1 MVKNLIKPS
10 RPLRPSC
17 EKNSFVAPAAGWLA
31 IFCATALAYSP
42 ALNGG
47 FLWDDDGHVC
57 PPALRSL
64 HGLWRIWTELGA
76 TQQYYPLLH
85 SAFWLEYRLWGA
97 SVAGYHWVNV
107 LLHATSAC
115 LVVAIARRLAL
126 PGACLAGL
134 IFALHPVGV
143 ESVAWISE
151 QKNTL
156 STVFCLASALAYL
169 RFDEDRKKTHYRLAL
184 GLFLLALLSKTTTA
198 TLPVALLIVLWWR
211 RGRLRWKEDMLPLVP
226 WLALGA
232 GFGLFTAW
240 VEHWVIGAQGSA
252 FALTFGERCLLAGRI
267 AWFYLGKLIW
277 PAALIFIYPHWMI
290 DPGVW
295 WQYLFPAAW
304 LAAVLALGFACR
316 TSRGPLAA
324 FLVYAALL
332 FPVLGFFNVYP
343 FVFSYV
349 ADHFQYLASIGV
361 IVPVAA
367 GLAGAANRFPPGVR
381 RWAPPLLAGILLTA
395 LGTLTWYQA
404 CVYRDAEALYTA
416 TLARN
421 PGCWL
426 AHNNLGV
433 LLAPAHPDEAIAHY
447 KAALELKPDYAD
459 AHYNLAKTLSKIPGQ
474 RADAVAQYEAALQA
488 DPAYADADNN
498 LGILLA
504 QDPARLPEAIA
515 HFEAAV
521 QIQPDLAAAH
531 SNLGTAWSRVPGHLT
546 DAIAQYQ
553 ATLRL
558 EPDSAPAW
566 FDLGNALAKAN
577 REPEAVAAYGN
588 ALKLDPNYAEAH
600 YNLGT
605 LLWRMPG
612 RRADAIGHYREALRL
627 RPDWDFIRRIL
638 DREDAAEH

>member
-1 MVKNLIKPS
+1 VLLALKKISPVV
-10 RPLRPSC
+10 C
-17 EKNSFVAPAAGWLA
+17 WLA
-31 IFCATALAYSP
+31 IFCAAAFAYSP

-57 PPALRSL
+57 PQALRSF

-97 SVAGYHWVNV
+97 SVAGYHWVNL

-156 STVFCLASALAYL
+156 STVFCLASAFAYL
-169 RFDEDRKKTHYRLAL
+169 RFDEDHQKGHYRLAL

-198 TLPVALLIVLWWR
+198 TLPAALLIVLWWR
-211 RGRLRWKEDMLPLVP
+211 HGRLRWKEDVQPLVP
-226 WLALGA
+226 WLVLGA

-267 AWFYLGKLIW
+267 DWFYFGKLVW
-277 PAALIFIYPHWMI
+277 PAGLSFIYPHWTI

-304 LAAVLALGFACR
+304 LAAGLALWSVRR

-324 FLVYAALL
+324 FLLYAVLL

-361 IVPVAA
+361 IVPAAA
-367 GLAGAANRFPPGVR
+367 GLAQTANRFPPGVR
-381 RWAPPLLAGILLTA
+381 RWMPPLGAGLLLTI
-395 LGTLTWYQA
+395 LGTLTWHQA
-404 CVYRDAEALYTA
+404 SIYRDAETLYTA

-421 PGCWL
+421 PDCWL
-426 AHNNLGV
+426 AHNNLGN
-433 LLAPAHPDEAIAHY
+433 LLTPAHPDEAIAHY
-447 KAALELKPDYAD
+447 EAALKLKPDYAD
-459 AHYNLAKTLSKIPGQ
+459 AHYNLAKVLGKTPGQ
-474 RADAVAQYEAALQA
+474 RAAAIAHYEAALQA
-488 DPAYADADNN
+488 DPTYADAHNN

-504 QDPARLPEAIA
+504 QDSARWPEAIA

-521 QIQPDLAAAH
+521 QIRPDFVKAH
-531 SNLGTAWSRVPGHLT
+531 ANLGTAWSRVPGHLA

-553 ATLRL
+553 AALQL

-566 FDLGNALAKAN
+566 FDLGNALAKAD
-577 REPEAVAAYGN
+577 REPEAIAAYEN
-588 ALKLDPNYAEAH
+588 ALKLDSNYAEAH

-605 LLWRMPG
+605 LLWNTPG
-612 RRADAIGHYREALRL
+612 RHADAMAHYREALRL

-638 DREDAAEH
+638 DR

>member
-1 MVKNLIKPS
+1 V
-10 RPLRPSC
+10 
-17 EKNSFVAPAAGWLA
+17 PALCWLA
-31 IFCATALAYSP
+31 IFCAAALAYAP

-64 HGLWRIWTELGA
+64 HGLWRIWTQLGA

-97 SVAGYHWVNV
+97 SVAGYHWVNL

-169 RFDEDRKKTHYRLAL
+169 RFDDDRHKVHYWLAL

-198 TLPVALLIVLWWR
+198 TLPAALLIVLWWR
-211 RGRLRWKEDMLPLVP
+211 RGRLRGKEDVRPLVP
-226 WLALGA
+226 WLVLGA

-240 VEHWVIGAQGSA
+240 VERWMIGAQGSA
-252 FALTFGERCLLAGRI
+252 FALTLGDRCLLAGRI
-267 AWFYLGKLIW
+267 ICFYFRKLIW
-277 PAALIFIYPHWMI
+277 PAGLSFIYPHWTI

-304 LAAVLALGFACR
+304 LAVGLTLWSIRR
-316 TSRGPLAA
+316 TGRGPLAA
-324 FLVYAALL
+324 FLIYAAML

-349 ADHFQYLASIGV
+349 ADHFQYLACIGV
-361 IVPVAA
+361 IVPAAA
-367 GLAGAANRFPPGVR
+367 GLTRIANRFPSGMH
-381 RWAPPLLAGILLTA
+381 RWMPPLGAGLLLTT
-395 LGTLTWYQA
+395 LGTLTWRQA
-404 CVYRDAEALYTA
+404 RIYRDAETLYTA
-416 TLARN
+416 TLAHN
-421 PGCWL
+421 PDCWL
-426 AHNNLGV
+426 AHNNLGN
-433 LLAPAHPDEAIAHY
+433 LLAAAHPDEAIAHY
-447 KAALELKPDYAD
+447 EAALSLKPDYAD
-459 AHYNLAKTLSKIPGQ
+459 AHYNLAKTLSNLPGQ
-474 RADAVAQYEAALQA
+474 RDAAIAQYEAALQA
-488 DPAYADADNN
+488 DPAYADAHNN

-504 QDPARLPEAIA
+504 QDSARWPEAIA
-515 HFEAAV
+515 HFEAAL
-521 QIQPDLAAAH
+521 QIQPDFAMAH
-531 SNLGTAWSRVPGHLT
+531 SNLGNMWYRIPGHLA

-553 ATLRL
+553 AALQL
-558 EPDSAPAW
+558 EPGSAPAW
-566 FDLGNALAKAN
+566 FDLGNALAKAD
-577 REPEAVAAYGN
+577 RPPEAIAAYEH

-600 YNLGT
+600 FNLAT
-605 LLWRMPG
+605 LLWKMPD
-612 RRADAIGHYREALRL
+612 RHADALAHYREALRL
-627 RPDWDFIRRIL
+627 RPDWDFIRKLL
-638 DREDAAEH
+638 DREGAAGH

>member
-1 MVKNLIKPS
+1 VVKNLIKPS

-57 PPALRSL
+57 PPALRSF

-97 SVAGYHWVNV
+97 SVAGYHWVNL

-198 TLPVALLIVLWWR
+198 TLPAALLIVLWWR

-252 FALTFGERCLLAGRI
+252 FALTFGERCLLACRI

-277 PAALIFIYPHWMI
+277 PAGLSFIYPHWTI

-295 WQYLFPAAW
+295 WQYLFPAAL
-304 LAAVLALGFACR
+304 LAGLAFGFACR

-349 ADHFQYLASIGV
+349 ADHFQYLASVGV
-361 IVPVAA
+361 IVPAAA
-367 GLAGAANRFPPGVR
+367 GLAGAVNRFPPGVR
-381 RWAPPLLAGILLTA
+381 SWAPPLLAGILLTT

-404 CVYRDAEALYTA
+404 RVYRDAEALYTA

-433 LLAPAHPDEAIAHY
+433 LLAPAHPDEAVAHY

-474 RADAVAQYEAALQA
+474 RANAIAQYEAALQA
-488 DPAYADADNN
+488 NPAYADADNN

-546 DAIAQYQ
+546 DAIAQYE

-577 REPEAVAAYGN
+577 REPEAVAAYEN
-588 ALKLDPNYAEAH
+588 ALKLDPNYAETH

-605 LLWRMPG
+605 LLWSMPG
-612 RRADAIGHYREALRL
+612 RHADAIGHYREALRL
-627 RPDWDFIRRIL
+627 RPDWDFIRKIL

>member
-1 MVKNLIKPS
+1 
-10 RPLRPSC
+10 LRPSC
-17 EKNSFVAPAAGWLA
+17 EKKPFVAPAACWLA

-47 FLWDDDGHVC
+47 LLWDDDGHVC
-57 PPALRSL
+57 PPALRSI

-85 SAFWLEYRLWGA
+85 SAFWLEYRLWGG
-97 SVAGYHWVNV
+97 SVAGYHWVNL

-169 RFDEDRKKTHYRLAL
+169 RFDEDRTKGHYRLAL

-198 TLPVALLIVLWWR
+198 TLPAALIIVLWWR
-211 RGRLRWKEDMLPLVP
+211 RGRLRWKEDVLPLVP

-240 VEHWVIGAQGSA
+240 VERWMIGAQGSA
-252 FALTFGERCLLAGRI
+252 FALTFSERCLLAGRI
-267 AWFYLGKLIW
+267 AWFYSGKLAW
-277 PAALIFIYPHWMI
+277 PTGLIFIYPHWTI
-290 DPGVW
+290 DSGVW
-295 WQYLFPAAW
+295 WQYLFPAALLTAGLTLW
-304 LAAVLALGFACR
+304 STRR

-324 FLVYAALL
+324 FLLYAAML

-361 IVPVAA
+361 ILPAAA
-367 GLAGAANRFPPGVR
+367 GLALAANRLPPGVR
-381 RWAPPLLAGILLTA
+381 SWAPPLGAVVLLTT
-395 LGTLTWYQA
+395 LGALTWRQA
-404 CVYRDAEALYTA
+404 RVYRDAETLYTA

-421 PGCWL
+421 PDCWL
-426 AHNNLGV
+426 AHNNLGS
-433 LLAPAHPDEAIAHY
+433 LLSPTNPDKAIAHFE
-447 KAALELKPDYAD
+447 AALKLKPDYAD
-459 AHYNLAKTLSKIPGQ
+459 AHDNLANLFAKNPEQ
-474 RADAVAQYEAALQA
+474 RGAAVMHYEAALQA
-488 DPAYADADNN
+488 DPGHANAHYD

-504 QDPARLPEAIA
+504 QDSARWPEAIA

-521 QIQPDLAAAH
+521 EIRPDFAPAH
-531 SNLGTAWSRVPGHLT
+531 ANLGNLWSRDPHHLA
-546 DAIAQYQ
+546 DAITQYQ
-553 ATLRL
+553 AALRL
-558 EPDSAPAW
+558 EPDSAPVW
-566 FDLGNALAKAN
+566 FALGNALAKAD
-577 REPEAVAAYGN
+577 RKPEAIAAYEN
-588 ALKLDPNYAEAH
+588 ALKLDPGYAEAH
-600 YNLGT
+600 FNLAV
-605 LLWRMPG
+605 LLWDMPG
-612 RRADAIGHYREALRL
+612 RHADAIGHYREVLRL
-627 RPDWDFIRRIL
+627 RPDWDFVRKLL
-638 DREDAAEH
+638 DGDGAAGH